1 MRTVG
6 MIASVASMA
15 VVLGGVALVV
25 KSLPDIAHYR
35 RLRKM

>member
-1 MRTVG
+1 MRTIG
-6 MIASVASMA
+6 MIASVASIG
-15 VVLGGVALVV
+15 VVLGAAVIVV